1 MLGKG
6 VIRLVAAVML
16 AAMLPQIALAE
27 ESSEEDEAAGAA
39 ASLLWSMTTFENYE
53 ELFQIPLD

>member
-1 MLGKG
+1 MLRKG

-27 ESSEEDEAAGAA
+27 ESSEVDEAAGAA
-39 ASLLWSMTTFENYE
+39 ASLLWSMTAFEN
-53 ELFQIPLD
+53 

>member
-1 MLGKG
+1 MLRKG

-27 ESSEEDEAAGAA
+27 ESSEAAGAA
-39 ASLLWSMTTFENYE
+39 ASLLWSMTTFEN
-53 ELFQIPLD
+53 

>member
-27 ESSEEDEAAGAA
+27 ESSEVDEAAGAA
-39 ASLLWSMTTFENYE
+39 ASLLWSMATFENYE